1 MDKTGQ
7 CEGAPRTSKDTAP
20 IDDTIVGGWYSWGS
34 CRWGIDAGGTLWIT
48 PAAGRMEGTAQSLPK
63 GETWIESSY
72 GKGAPWRS
80 RSKDIRSVKVL
91 GTVHLVGYANCMFAG
106 LTHCKDMD
114 LTGLDT
120 SGLQDMTR
128 MFYRCLSLTSL
139 DLSGW
144 DTSGVRS
151 MEGVFSNCRG
161 LVTLDLLGWD
171 TPQVESTA
179 GMFRTCSSLVS
190 LDLSGWNTSR
200 VAGMSCMFSSC
211 RKLVSV
217 DMSGWDMSRVKFTDY
232 MFSDCNSLAS
242 LDVSGWD
249 MSQVAVT
256 SGMFSNCFS
265 LASLD
270 VSGWDMS
277 GVEEMYS
284 MFSSCSSLKCLDV
297 SGWNVRRARTM
308 SGLFADC
315 ASLTSLD
322 LSGWDMSGERD
333 LGNLLRGCS
342 SLREVR
348 LGPRCP
354 FLPYL
359 LQEETAWVKL
369 PDSSMGISYNNNWV
383 REDGADRIKAAELA
397 EGREVSPAGTWVRT
411 TDTQA
416 VGEPPKR
423 DEGAERIVCYG
434 VSVGVL
440 QVPEAERPPSYGID
454 LSSKEFIFFKKR
466 LECSDFSHFLTFSS
480 ERGIGRGRPGVPS
493 SYLNGLDGDFWLSI
507 ASPFSQVH
515 CRDELVWFV
524 TESFRDRLTYQDL
537 RGGIVYGG
545 AIESVTS
552 SEVAALLF
560 ETVRSFAGATDV
572 YHTETV
578 AEKRAH
584 ARDLNPFDDFR
595 YDVYVRNTHSK
606 PYTKTLAN
614 VTFHVNC
621 DVRPSKSGRS

>member
-7 CEGAPRTSKDTAP
+7 CEGAPRTSKDAAP
-20 IDDTIVGGWYSWGS
+20 IDDTIVDGWHSWGS
-34 CRWGIDAGGTLWIT
+34 CRWGIDTGGTLWIT
-48 PAAGRMEGTAQSLPK
+48 PAAGRTEGTAQSLPK
-63 GETWIESSY
+63 GETWIEPSY

-80 RSKDIRSVKVL
+80 QSKGIRSVKVL
-91 GTVHLVGYANCMFAG
+91 GTVRLVGCANCMFAG

-120 SGLQDMTR
+120 SGLQDMTL
-128 MFYRCLSLTSL
+128 MFDRCLSLTSL

-144 DTSGVRS
+144 DTSKVYSTVR
-151 MEGVFSNCRG
+151 
-161 LVTLDLLGWD
+161 
-171 TPQVESTA
+171 
-179 GMFRTCSSLVS
+179 MFCTCSSLVS
-190 LDLSGWNTSR
+190 LDLSGWDTSSI
-200 VAGMSCMFSSC
+200 VGMSSMFSSC

-217 DMSGWDMSRVKFTDY
+217 DVSSWDMSQAAGVAY
-232 MFSDCNSLAS
+232 MFSNCSSLAS

-249 MSQVAVT
+249 T
-256 SGMFSNCFS
+256 SKTE
-265 LASLD
+265 A
-270 VSGWDMS
+270 MS
-277 GVEEMYS
+277 GAFYN
-284 MFSSCSSLKCLDV
+284 CSSL
-297 SGWNVRRARTM
+297 TY
-308 SGLFADC
+308 
-315 ASLTSLD
+315 LD
-322 LSGWDMSGERD
+322 LSSWDMLGARD
-333 LGNLLRGCS
+333 LGNLLYGCS

-348 LGPRCP
+348 LGPRYSFRP
-354 FLPYL
+354 HPYR
-359 LQEETAWVKL
+359 EGAPWATF
-369 PDSSMGISYNNNWV
+369 PDPPTEPPYNGNWV
-383 REDGADRIKAAELA
+383 RKDGTGEMSATELA
-397 EGREVSPAGTWVRT
+397 ERYEPSLAGTWVWATGVR
-411 TDTQA
+411 A
-416 VGEPPKR
+416 VGEPPER

-454 LSSKEFIFFKKR
+454 PSSKELSYFKKR

-480 ERGIGRGRPGVPS
+480 ERGIGCGRPGVPS

>member
-7 CEGAPRTSKDTAP
+7 CEGAPRTSEDAAP

-48 PAAGRMEGTAQSLPK
+48 PAAGRTEGTAQSLPK
-63 GETWIESSY
+63 GETWIEPSY

-91 GTVHLVGYANCMFAG
+91 GTVHLVGYANRMFAG

-179 GMFRTCSSLVS
+179 GMFRTCS
-190 LDLSGWNTSR
+190 
-200 VAGMSCMFSSC
+200 
-211 RKLVSV
+211 
-217 DMSGWDMSRVKFTDY
+217 
-232 MFSDCNSLAS
+232 SLAS

-411 TDTQA
+411 TDTWA

-423 DEGAERIVCYG
+423 DEGAKRIVCYG

-454 LSSKEFIFFKKR
+454 LSSKEFIFFKKS
-466 LECSDFSHFLTFSS
+466 LSAAISLTF
-480 ERGIGRGRPGVPS
+480 
-493 SYLNGLDGDFWLSI
+493 
-507 ASPFSQVH
+507 
-515 CRDELVWFV
+515 
-524 TESFRDRLTYQDL
+524 
-537 RGGIVYGG
+537 
-545 AIESVTS
+545 
-552 SEVAALLF
+552 
-560 ETVRSFAGATDV
+560 
-572 YHTETV
+572 
-578 AEKRAH
+578 
-584 ARDLNPFDDFR
+584 
-595 YDVYVRNTHSK
+595 
-606 PYTKTLAN
+606 
-614 VTFHVNC
+614 
-621 DVRPSKSGRS
+621 

>member
-7 CEGAPRTSKDTAP
+7 CEGAPRTSKDAAP

-48 PAAGRMEGTAQSLPK
+48 PAAGRTEGTAQSLPK
-63 GETWIESSY
+63 GETWIEPSY

-80 RSKDIRSVKVL
+80 QSKDIRSVKVL
-91 GTVHLVGYANCMFAG
+91 GTVHLVGYANRMFAG

-190 LDLSGWNTSR
+190 LDLSGWSTSR

-217 DMSGWDMSRVKFTDY
+217 NVSGWDMSRVKFTDY
-232 MFSDCNSLAS
+232 MFSDCN
-242 LDVSGWD
+242 
-249 MSQVAVT
+249 
-256 SGMFSNCFS
+256 S

-411 TDTQA
+411 TDTRA
-416 VGEPPKR
+416 VGEPPER

-493 SYLNGLDGDFWLSI
+493 PYLNGLDGDFWLSI

>member
-91 GTVHLVGYANCMFAG
+91 GTVHLVGYANRMFAG

-416 VGEPPKR
+416 VGEPPER

-578 AEKRAH
+578 DEKRAH

-595 YDVYVRNTHSK
+595 YDVYVRNTHSE

>member
-7 CEGAPRTSKDTAP
+7 CEGAPRTSEDAAP

-48 PAAGRMEGTAQSLPK
+48 PAAGRTEGTAQSLPK
-63 GETWIESSY
+63 GETWIEPSY

-80 RSKDIRSVKVL
+80 RSKDVRSVKVL
-91 GTVHLVGYANCMFAG
+91 GTVHLVGYANRMFAG

-190 LDLSGWNTSR
+190 LDLSGWSTSR

-217 DMSGWDMSRVKFTDY
+217 NVSGWDMSRVKFTDY

-249 MSQVAVT
+249 MSQAAVT

-416 VGEPPKR
+416 VGEPPER

-507 ASPFSQVH
+507 AFPFSQVH

-545 AIESVTS
+545 AIESVCS

-606 PYTKTLAN
+606 PYTKALAN

>member
-7 CEGAPRTSKDTAP
+7 CEAASRTSEDAAP
-20 IDDTIVGGWYSWGS
+20 IDDTIVDGWHSWGS
-34 CRWGIDAGGTLWIT
+34 CRWGIDTGGTLWIT
-48 PAAGRMEGTAQSLPK
+48 PAAGRTEGTAQSLPK
-63 GETWIESSY
+63 GETWIEPSY

-80 RSKDIRSVKVL
+80 QSKGIRSVKVL
-91 GTVHLVGYANCMFAG
+91 GTVRLVGCANCMFAG

-120 SGLQDMTR
+120 SGLQDMTL
-128 MFYRCLSLTSL
+128 MFDRCLSLTSL

-144 DTSGVRS
+144 DTSEVRS
-151 MEGVFSNCRG
+151 MEAVFNDCRG
-161 LVTLDLLGWD
+161 LVNLDLSGWD
-171 TPQVESTA
+171 TSKVYSTVR
-179 GMFRTCSSLVS
+179 MFCTCSSLVS
-190 LDLSGWNTSR
+190 LDLSGWDTSSI
-200 VAGMSCMFSSC
+200 VGMSSMFSSC

-217 DMSGWDMSRVKFTDY
+217 D
-232 MFSDCNSLAS
+232 
-242 LDVSGWD
+242 VSSWD
-249 MSQVAVT
+249 MSQAAGVAY
-256 SGMFSNCFS
+256 MFSNCSS

-277 GVEEMYS
+277 GAKEMYY
-284 MFSSCSSLKCLDV
+284 MFRSCSSLTRLDV
-297 SGWNVRRARTM
+297 SGWGLRSPRTM
-308 SGLFADC
+308 FGLFADC
-315 ASLTSLD
+315 TSLTSLD
-322 LSGWDMSGERD
+322 VSGWDTSKTEAMSGAFYNCSSLTYLDLSSWDMLGARD
-333 LGNLLRGCS
+333 LGNLLYGCS

-348 LGPRCP
+348 LGPRYSFRP
-354 FLPYL
+354 HPYR
-359 LQEETAWVKL
+359 EGAPWATF
-369 PDSSMGISYNNNWV
+369 PDPPTEPPYNGNWV
-383 REDGADRIKAAELA
+383 RKDGTGEMSATELA
-397 EGREVSPAGTWVRT
+397 ERYEPSLAGTWVRT

-416 VGEPPKR
+416 VGEPPER

-454 LSSKEFIFFKKR
+454 LSSKEFIFFEER
-466 LECSDFSHFLTFSS
+466 LECSDFSNFLTFSS
-480 ERGIGRGRPGVPS
+480 ERGIGCGRPGVPS
-493 SYLNGLDGDFWLSI
+493 PYLNGLDGDFWLSI

-595 YDVYVRNTHSK
+595 YDVYVRNAHSE

>member
-7 CEGAPRTSKDTAP
+7 CEGAPRTSKDAAP
-20 IDDTIVGGWYSWGS
+20 IDDTIVDGWHSWGS
-34 CRWGIDAGGTLWIT
+34 CRWGIDTGGTLWIT
-48 PAAGRMEGTAQSLPK
+48 PAAGRTEGTAQSLPK

-91 GTVHLVGYANCMFAG
+91 GTVHLVGYANRMFAG

-232 MFSDCNSLAS
+232 MFSNCNSLAS

-416 VGEPPKR
+416 VGEPPER

>member
-7 CEGAPRTSKDTAP
+7 CEGAPRTSKDAAP
-20 IDDTIVGGWYSWGS
+20 IDDAIVDGWHSWGS

-48 PAAGRMEGTAQSLPK
+48 PAAGRTEGTAQSLPK
-63 GETWIESSY
+63 GETWIEPSY

-80 RSKDIRSVKVL
+80 RSKGIRSVKVL
-91 GTVHLVGYANCMFAG
+91 GTVRLVGCANCMFAG

-120 SGLQDMTR
+120 SGLQDMTL
-128 MFYRCLSLTSL
+128 MFDRCLSLTSL

-144 DTSGVRS
+144 DTSEVRS
-151 MEGVFSNCRG
+151 MEAVFNDCRG
-161 LVTLDLLGWD
+161 LVNLDLSGWD
-171 TPQVESTA
+171 TSKVYSTVR
-179 GMFRTCSSLVS
+179 MFCTCSSLVS
-190 LDLSGWNTSR
+190 LDLSGWDTSSI
-200 VAGMSCMFSSC
+200 VGMSSMFSSC

-217 DMSGWDMSRVKFTDY
+217 D
-232 MFSDCNSLAS
+232 
-242 LDVSGWD
+242 VSSWD
-249 MSQVAVT
+249 MSQAAGVAY
-256 SGMFSNCFS
+256 MFSNCSS

-277 GVEEMYS
+277 GAKEMYY
-284 MFSSCSSLKCLDV
+284 MFRSCSSLTRLDV
-297 SGWNVRRARTM
+297 SGWGLRSPRTM
-308 SGLFADC
+308 FGLFADC
-315 ASLTSLD
+315 TSLTSLD
-322 LSGWDMSGERD
+322 VSGWDTSKTEAMSGAFYNCSSLTYLDLSSWDMLGARD
-333 LGNLLRGCS
+333 LGNLLYGCS

-348 LGPRCP
+348 LGPRYSFRP
-354 FLPYL
+354 HPYR
-359 LQEETAWVKL
+359 EGAPWATF
-369 PDSSMGISYNNNWV
+369 PDPPTEPPYNGNWV
-383 REDGADRIKAAELA
+383 RKDGTGEMSATELA
-397 EGREVSPAGTWVRT
+397 ERYEPSLAGTWVWATGVR
-411 TDTQA
+411 A
-416 VGEPPKR
+416 VGEPPER

-454 LSSKEFIFFKKR
+454 LSSKEFIFFEER
-466 LECSDFSHFLTFSS
+466 LECSDFSNFLTFSS
-480 ERGIGRGRPGVPS
+480 ERGIGCGRPGVPS
-493 SYLNGLDGDFWLSI
+493 PYLNGLDGDFWLSI

>member
-34 CRWGIDAGGTLWIT
+34 CRWGIDAGGTLWIV

-91 GTVHLVGYANCMFAG
+91 GTVHLVGYANRMFAG

-416 VGEPPKR
+416 VGEPPER
-423 DEGAERIVCYG
+423 DKGAERIVCYG
-434 VSVGVL
+434 VSVGVP
-440 QVPEAERPPSYGID
+440 QVPEAESLPSHGID
-454 LSSKEFIFFKKR
+454 LSSKEFIFFEER
-466 LECSDFSHFLTFSS
+466 LECSDFSNFLTFSS
-480 ERGIGRGRPGVPS
+480 ERGIGCGRPGVPS
-493 SYLNGLDGDFWLSI
+493 PYLNGLDGDFWLSI

>member
-7 CEGAPRTSKDTAP
+7 CEGAPRTSEDAAP

-48 PAAGRMEGTAQSLPK
+48 PAAGRTEGTAQSLPK
-63 GETWIESSY
+63 GETWIEPSY

-91 GTVHLVGYANCMFAG
+91 GTVHLVGYANRMFAG

-190 LDLSGWNTSR
+190 LDLSGWSTSR

-217 DMSGWDMSRVKFTDY
+217 NVSGWDMSRGKFTDY
-232 MFSDCNSLAS
+232 LFSDCN
-242 LDVSGWD
+242 
-249 MSQVAVT
+249 
-256 SGMFSNCFS
+256 
-265 LASLD
+265 
-270 VSGWDMS
+270 
-277 GVEEMYS
+277 
-284 MFSSCSSLKCLDV
+284 SLKCLDV

-397 EGREVSPAGTWVRT
+397 EGREVSPAGTWVWATGAR
-411 TDTQA
+411 A

-434 VSVGVL
+434 VSVGVP

-454 LSSKEFIFFKKR
+454 LSSKEFIFFEER
-466 LECSDFSHFLTFSS
+466 LECSDFSNFLTFSS
-480 ERGIGRGRPGVPS
+480 ERGIGCGRPGVPS
-493 SYLNGLDGDFWLSI
+493 PYLNGLDGDFWLSI

-524 TESFRDRLTYQDL
+524 TESFRDRLSYQDL

-545 AIESVTS
+545 AIESVCS

-614 VTFHVNC
+614 VTFHVTC
-621 DVRPSKSGRS
+621 DVRPSKRGRS

>member
-91 GTVHLVGYANCMFAG
+91 GTVHLVGYANRMFAG

-161 LVTLDLLGWD
+161 LVTLDLSGWD

-232 MFSDCNSLAS
+232 
-242 LDVSGWD
+242 
-249 MSQVAVT
+249 
-256 SGMFSNCFS
+256 MFSNCFS

-440 QVPEAERPPSYGID
+440 QVPEAGRPPSYGID
-454 LSSKEFIFFKKR
+454 LSSKEFIFFEER
-466 LECSDFSHFLTFSS
+466 LECSDFSNFLTFSS
-480 ERGIGRGRPGVPS
+480 ERGIGCGRPGVPS
-493 SYLNGLDGDFWLSI
+493 PYLNGLDGDFWLSI

>member
-1 MDKTGQ
+1 
-7 CEGAPRTSKDTAP
+7 
-20 IDDTIVGGWYSWGS
+20 
-34 CRWGIDAGGTLWIT
+34 
-48 PAAGRMEGTAQSLPK
+48 
-63 GETWIESSY
+63 
-72 GKGAPWRS
+72 
-80 RSKDIRSVKVL
+80 
-91 GTVHLVGYANCMFAG
+91 
-106 LTHCKDMD
+106 
-114 LTGLDT
+114 
-120 SGLQDMTR
+120 
-128 MFYRCLSLTSL
+128 
-139 DLSGW
+139 
-144 DTSGVRS
+144 
-151 MEGVFSNCRG
+151 
-161 LVTLDLLGWD
+161 
-171 TPQVESTA
+171 
-179 GMFRTCSSLVS
+179 
-190 LDLSGWNTSR
+190 
-200 VAGMSCMFSSC
+200 
-211 RKLVSV
+211 
-217 DMSGWDMSRVKFTDY
+217 MSGWDMSRVKFTDY

-397 EGREVSPAGTWVRT
+397 EGREVSPAGTWVWAT
-411 TDTQA
+411 GAQA
-416 VGEPPKR
+416 VGEPPER

-454 LSSKEFIFFKKR
+454 LSSKEFIFFEER
-466 LECSDFSHFLTFSS
+466 LECSDFSNFLTFSS
-480 ERGIGRGRPGVPS
+480 ERGIGCGRPGVPS
-493 SYLNGLDGDFWLSI
+493 PYLNGLDGDFWLSI

>member
-1 MDKTGQ
+1 
-7 CEGAPRTSKDTAP
+7 
-20 IDDTIVGGWYSWGS
+20 
-34 CRWGIDAGGTLWIT
+34 
-48 PAAGRMEGTAQSLPK
+48 
-63 GETWIESSY
+63 
-72 GKGAPWRS
+72 
-80 RSKDIRSVKVL
+80 
-91 GTVHLVGYANCMFAG
+91 
-106 LTHCKDMD
+106 
-114 LTGLDT
+114 
-120 SGLQDMTR
+120 
-128 MFYRCLSLTSL
+128 
-139 DLSGW
+139 
-144 DTSGVRS
+144 
-151 MEGVFSNCRG
+151 
-161 LVTLDLLGWD
+161 
-171 TPQVESTA
+171 
-179 GMFRTCSSLVS
+179 
-190 LDLSGWNTSR
+190 
-200 VAGMSCMFSSC
+200 
-211 RKLVSV
+211 
-217 DMSGWDMSRVKFTDY
+217 MSGWDMSQ
-232 MFSDCNSLAS
+232 AA
-242 LDVSGWD
+242 G
-249 MSQVAVT
+249 VAY
-256 SGMFSNCFS
+256 MFSNCSS

-277 GVEEMYS
+277 GAKEMYY
-284 MFSSCSSLKCLDV
+284 MFRSCSSLTRLDV
-297 SGWNVRRARTM
+297 SGWGLRSPRTM
-308 SGLFADC
+308 FGLFADC
-315 ASLTSLD
+315 TSLTSLD
-322 LSGWDMSGERD
+322 VSGWDTSKTEAMSGAFYNCSSLTYLDLSSWDMLGARD
-333 LGNLLRGCS
+333 LGNLLYGCS

-348 LGPRCP
+348 LGPRYSFRP
-354 FLPYL
+354 HPYR
-359 LQEETAWVKL
+359 EGAPWATF
-369 PDSSMGISYNNNWV
+369 PDPPTEPPYNGNWV
-383 REDGADRIKAAELA
+383 RKDGTGEMSATELA
-397 EGREVSPAGTWVRT
+397 ERYEPSLAGTWVWATGVR
-411 TDTQA
+411 A

-493 SYLNGLDGDFWLSI
+493 SYLNGLDGNFWLSI

-584 ARDLNPFDDFR
+584 ARDLNPFDDVR
-595 YDVYVRNTHSK
+595 YDVYVRNAHSE
-606 PYTKTLAN
+606 PYTKALAN

>member
-7 CEGAPRTSKDTAP
+7 CEGAPRTSKDAAP
-20 IDDTIVGGWYSWGS
+20 IDDTIVDGWHSWGS
-34 CRWGIDAGGTLWIT
+34 CRWGIDTGGTLWIT
-48 PAAGRMEGTAQSLPK
+48 PAAGRTEGTAQSLPK

-91 GTVHLVGYANCMFAG
+91 GTVHLVGYANRMFAG

-232 MFSDCNSLAS
+232 MFSNCNSLAS

-416 VGEPPKR
+416 VGEPPER

-454 LSSKEFIFFKKR
+454 LSSKEFIFFEER
-466 LECSDFSHFLTFSS
+466 LECSDFSNFLTFSS
-480 ERGIGRGRPGVPS
+480 ERGIGCGRPGVPS
-493 SYLNGLDGDFWLSI
+493 PYLNGLDGDFWLSI

>member
-7 CEGAPRTSKDTAP
+7 CEGAPRTSKDAAP

-48 PAAGRMEGTAQSLPK
+48 PAAGRTEGTAQSLPK
-63 GETWIESSY
+63 GETWIEPSY

-91 GTVHLVGYANCMFAG
+91 GTVHLVGYANRMFAG

-190 LDLSGWNTSR
+190 LDLSGWSTSR

-217 DMSGWDMSRVKFTDY
+217 NVSGWDMSRVKFTDY

-416 VGEPPKR
+416 VGEPPER

-595 YDVYVRNTHSK
+595 YDVYVRNAHSE
-606 PYTKTLAN
+606 PYTKALAN

-621 DVRPSKSGRS
+621 DVRLSKSGRS

>member
-91 GTVHLVGYANCMFAG
+91 GTVRLVGYANRMFAG

-369 PDSSMGISYNNNWV
+369 PDSSMGISCNNNWV

-416 VGEPPKR
+416 VGEPPER

-466 LECSDFSHFLTFSS
+466 LECSDFSHFLTFLS

>member
-91 GTVHLVGYANCMFAG
+91 GTVHLVGYANRMFAG

-416 VGEPPKR
+416 VGEPPER

-595 YDVYVRNTHSK
+595 YDVYVRNAHSE

>member
-34 CRWGIDAGGTLWIT
+34 CRWGIDTGGTLWIT

-91 GTVHLVGYANCMFAG
+91 GTVHLVGYANRMFAG

-179 GMFRTCSSLVS
+179 GMFRTCS
-190 LDLSGWNTSR
+190 
-200 VAGMSCMFSSC
+200 
-211 RKLVSV
+211 
-217 DMSGWDMSRVKFTDY
+217 
-232 MFSDCNSLAS
+232 SLAS

-416 VGEPPKR
+416 VGEPPER

-454 LSSKEFIFFKKR
+454 LSSKEFIFFEER
-466 LECSDFSHFLTFSS
+466 LECSDFSNFLTFSS
-480 ERGIGRGRPGVPS
+480 ERGIGCGRPGVPS
-493 SYLNGLDGDFWLSI
+493 PYLNGLDGDFWLSI

>member
-63 GETWIESSY
+63 GETWIEPSY

-91 GTVHLVGYANCMFAG
+91 GTVHLVGYANRMFAG

-416 VGEPPKR
+416 VGEPPER

>member
-1 MDKTGQ
+1 M
-7 CEGAPRTSKDTAP
+7 
-20 IDDTIVGGWYSWGS
+20 
-34 CRWGIDAGGTLWIT
+34 
-48 PAAGRMEGTAQSLPK
+48 
-63 GETWIESSY
+63 
-72 GKGAPWRS
+72 
-80 RSKDIRSVKVL
+80 
-91 GTVHLVGYANCMFAG
+91 
-106 LTHCKDMD
+106 
-114 LTGLDT
+114 
-120 SGLQDMTR
+120 
-128 MFYRCLSLTSL
+128 
-139 DLSGW
+139 
-144 DTSGVRS
+144 
-151 MEGVFSNCRG
+151 
-161 LVTLDLLGWD
+161 
-171 TPQVESTA
+171 
-179 GMFRTCSSLVS
+179 
-190 LDLSGWNTSR
+190 
-200 VAGMSCMFSSC
+200 
-211 RKLVSV
+211 
-217 DMSGWDMSRVKFTDY
+217 
-232 MFSDCNSLAS
+232 
-242 LDVSGWD
+242 
-249 MSQVAVT
+249 
-256 SGMFSNCFS
+256 
-265 LASLD
+265 
-270 VSGWDMS
+270 
-277 GVEEMYS
+277 
-284 MFSSCSSLKCLDV
+284 
-297 SGWNVRRARTM
+297 RRARTM

-416 VGEPPKR
+416 VGEPPER

-578 AEKRAH
+578 DEKRAH

-595 YDVYVRNTHSK
+595 YDVYVRNTHSE

>member
-7 CEGAPRTSKDTAP
+7 CEAAPRTSKDTAP

-91 GTVHLVGYANCMFAG
+91 GTVHLVGYANRMFAG

-416 VGEPPKR
+416 VGEPPER

-595 YDVYVRNTHSK
+595 YDVYVRNAHSE
-606 PYTKTLAN
+606 PYTKALAN

>member
-7 CEGAPRTSKDTAP
+7 CEGAPRASKDAAP
-20 IDDTIVGGWYSWGS
+20 IDDTIVDGWHSWGS
-34 CRWGIDAGGTLWIT
+34 CRWGIDTGGTLWIT
-48 PAAGRMEGTAQSLPK
+48 PAAGRTEGTAQSLPK
-63 GETWIESSY
+63 GETWIEPSY

-80 RSKDIRSVKVL
+80 QSKGIRSVKVL
-91 GTVHLVGYANCMFAG
+91 GTVRLVGCANCMFAG

-120 SGLQDMTR
+120 SGLQDMTL
-128 MFYRCLSLTSL
+128 MFDRCLSLTSL

-144 DTSGVRS
+144 DTSEVRS
-151 MEGVFSNCRG
+151 MEAVFNDCRG
-161 LVTLDLLGWD
+161 LVNLDLSGWD
-171 TPQVESTA
+171 TSKVYSTVR
-179 GMFRTCSSLVS
+179 MFCTCSSLVS
-190 LDLSGWNTSR
+190 LDLSGWDTSSI
-200 VAGMSCMFSSC
+200 VGMSSMFSSC

-217 DMSGWDMSRVKFTDY
+217 D
-232 MFSDCNSLAS
+232 
-242 LDVSGWD
+242 VSGWD
-249 MSQVAVT
+249 MSQAAGVAY
-256 SGMFSNCFS
+256 MFSNCSS

-277 GVEEMYS
+277 GAKEMYY
-284 MFSSCSSLKCLDV
+284 MFRSCSSLTRLDV
-297 SGWNVRRARTM
+297 SGWGLRSPRTM
-308 SGLFADC
+308 FGLFADC
-315 ASLTSLD
+315 TSLTSLD

-454 LSSKEFIFFKKR
+454 LSSKEFIFFEER
-466 LECSDFSHFLTFSS
+466 LECSDFSNFLTFSS
-480 ERGIGRGRPGVPS
+480 ERGIGCGRPGVPS
-493 SYLNGLDGDFWLSI
+493 PYLNGLDGDFWLSI

>member
-7 CEGAPRTSKDTAP
+7 CEGAPRTSKDAAP
-20 IDDTIVGGWYSWGS
+20 IDDTIVDGWHSWGS
-34 CRWGIDAGGTLWIT
+34 CRWGIDTGGTLWIT
-48 PAAGRMEGTAQSLPK
+48 PAAGRTEGTAQSLPK
-63 GETWIESSY
+63 GETWIEPSY
-72 GKGAPWRS
+72 GKGALWRS
-80 RSKDIRSVKVL
+80 QSKGIRSVKVL
-91 GTVHLVGYANCMFAG
+91 GTVRLVGCANCMFAG

-120 SGLQDMTR
+120 SGLQDMTL
-128 MFYRCLSLTSL
+128 MFDRCLSLTSL

-190 LDLSGWNTSR
+190 LDLSGWSTSR

-217 DMSGWDMSRVKFTDY
+217 NVSGWDMSRVKFTDY

-249 MSQVAVT
+249 MSQAAVT

-297 SGWNVRRARTM
+297 SGWNVCRARTM

-359 LQEETAWVKL
+359 LQEETAWIKL

-411 TDTQA
+411 TDTRA

-454 LSSKEFIFFKKR
+454 LSSKEFIFFEER
-466 LECSDFSHFLTFSS
+466 LECSDFSNFLTFSS
-480 ERGIGRGRPGVPS
+480 ERGIGCGRPGVPS
-493 SYLNGLDGDFWLSI
+493 PYLNGLDGDFWLSI

>member
-7 CEGAPRTSKDTAP
+7 CEGAPRTSEDAAP
-20 IDDTIVGGWYSWGS
+20 IDDTIVDGWYSWGS

-91 GTVHLVGYANCMFAG
+91 GTVHLVGYANRMFAG

-211 RKLVSV
+211 RKLVSA
-217 DMSGWDMSRVKFTDY
+217 DMSGWDMSQ
-232 MFSDCNSLAS
+232 AA
-242 LDVSGWD
+242 G
-249 MSQVAVT
+249 VAY
-256 SGMFSNCFS
+256 MFSNCSS

-277 GVEEMYS
+277 GAKEMYY
-284 MFSSCSSLKCLDV
+284 MFRSCSSLTRLDV
-297 SGWNVRRARTM
+297 SGWGLRSPRTM
-308 SGLFADC
+308 FGLFADC
-315 ASLTSLD
+315 TSLTSLD
-322 LSGWDMSGERD
+322 VSGWDTSKTEAMSGAFYNCSSLTYLDLSSWDMLGARD
-333 LGNLLRGCS
+333 LGNLLYGCS

-348 LGPRCP
+348 LGPRYSFRP
-354 FLPYL
+354 HPYR
-359 LQEETAWVKL
+359 EGAPWATF
-369 PDSSMGISYNNNWV
+369 PDPPTEPPYNGNWV
-383 REDGADRIKAAELA
+383 RKDGTGEMSATELA
-397 EGREVSPAGTWVRT
+397 ERYEPSLAGTWVRT

-416 VGEPPKR
+416 VGEPPER

-454 LSSKEFIFFKKR
+454 LSSKEFIFFKKG
-466 LECSDFSHFLTFSS
+466 LSVATFLTF
-480 ERGIGRGRPGVPS
+480 
-493 SYLNGLDGDFWLSI
+493 
-507 ASPFSQVH
+507 
-515 CRDELVWFV
+515 
-524 TESFRDRLTYQDL
+524 
-537 RGGIVYGG
+537 
-545 AIESVTS
+545 
-552 SEVAALLF
+552 
-560 ETVRSFAGATDV
+560 
-572 YHTETV
+572 
-578 AEKRAH
+578 
-584 ARDLNPFDDFR
+584 
-595 YDVYVRNTHSK
+595 
-606 PYTKTLAN
+606 
-614 VTFHVNC
+614 
-621 DVRPSKSGRS
+621 